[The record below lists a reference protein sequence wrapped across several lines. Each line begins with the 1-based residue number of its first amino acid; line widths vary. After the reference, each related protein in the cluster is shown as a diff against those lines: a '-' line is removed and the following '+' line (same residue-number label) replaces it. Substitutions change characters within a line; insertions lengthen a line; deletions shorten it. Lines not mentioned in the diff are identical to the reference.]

1 MGFGVSE
8 YTLVFRS
15 CGRGKG
21 CQATEQWTV
30 VRPIQYV
37 QTRMARERTVEQTP
51 IARVF
56 AVPICS
62 ALALEGVAYEQ
73 FLTRSG
79 VLQDS
84 LRLLS
89 EAPLDDEV
97 AVETAR
103 RRIQSLV
110 MAAEVDS
117 IVSGMMKGA

>member
-1 MGFGVSE
+1 M
-8 YTLVFRS
+8 
-15 CGRGKG
+15 
-21 CQATEQWTV
+21 
-30 VRPIQYV
+30 
-37 QTRMARERTVEQTP
+37 
-51 IARVF
+51 
-56 AVPICS
+56 PICS

-73 FLTRSG
+73 FLTHSG
-79 VLQDS
+79 VLQES